1 MATTRRTLLDTTGAL
16 LERQGYHATGV
27 NQILSVSGLQRGSL
41 YHHFPGGKEE
51 LAVAAILDRARR
63 SERFVERYLASS
75 PDPAEA
81 VQALVLALADRV
93 AHDADGASPPFAAV
107 TLETGP
113 GLERLREACR
123 LAYAGVRACFEA
135 KLLASAHEAAR
146 AASLAVV
153 ITAVIDGAFVLCRVD
168 GDASPLR
175 QAAKELAT
183 LLRRA
188 QPEGATA
195 THASTV
201 GYDA

>member
-1 MATTRRTLLDTTGAL
+1 MLLDTAGAL

-63 SERFVERYLASS
+63 TERFVERHMAAWS
-75 PDPAEA
+75 DPAEA
-81 VQALVLALADRV
+81 VQALVVALADRV
-93 AHDADGASPPFAAV
+93 EHDADGASPPFAAV
-107 TLETGP
+107 TLEAGP
-113 GLERLREACR
+113 GLERLRDACR

-135 KLLASAHEAAR
+135 KLVASAHEPAR

-153 ITAVIDGAFVLCRVD
+153 ITAAIDGAFVLCRVD

-175 QAAKELAT
+175 HVAKELAI

-188 QPEGATA
+188 QPEGTIATRASA
-195 THASTV
+195 TSSA
-201 GYDA
+201 